1 MPLHAGTAPVR
12 NFSPRISLH
21 AGFSGIQ
28 KTPSKKPPKQ
38 PHRALLNSC
47 VCSGHRCHI
56 YFVTCPGYPNK
67 TYPLLNSP
75 SSLPQSLQG
84 YLPFSAITPITKSGS
99 AGKNNLTIILPWMI
113 SILSMPQQ
121 DCISD
126 SILPHPDQKRMIWFR
141 YIIVS
146 IIRHP
151 TTKCTYQFRI
161 AVLLF
166 IINRHIFSN
175 LFIMHHVSANYAA
188 YRIHVLYTPINIFL
202 FFNFISSLIL
212 ELKFITLHPISSIK

>member
-1 MPLHAGTAPVR
+1 M
-12 NFSPRISLH
+12 
-21 AGFSGIQ
+21 
-28 KTPSKKPPKQ
+28 
-38 PHRALLNSC
+38 
-47 VCSGHRCHI
+47 
-56 YFVTCPGYPNK
+56 TCPGYPNK

-161 AVLLF
+161 IVWLF

-175 LFIMHHVSANYAA
+175 PFIMHHIPANHAA

-202 FFNFISSLIL
+202 FFYFISSLIL
-212 ELKFITLHPISSIK
+212 ELKSIALHPISGIK